1 MKIKEEILN
10 LKSGGSKENLSTFR
24 VSSLENADFLLLT

>member
-10 LKSGGSKENLSTFR
+10 LKSGGNKENFSIFR
-24 VSSLENADFLLLT
+24 VSSLENANFLL